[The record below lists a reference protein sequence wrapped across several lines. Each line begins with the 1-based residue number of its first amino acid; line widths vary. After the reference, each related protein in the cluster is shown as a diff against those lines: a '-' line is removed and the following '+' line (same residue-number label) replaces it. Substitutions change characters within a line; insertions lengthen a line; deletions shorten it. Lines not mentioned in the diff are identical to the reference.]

1 MDKNVSR
8 IYDQIVAIVEN
19 EVKKTSSR
27 DRWGTAQS
35 ASVDGVVEVLV
46 DGGEESA
53 PFQTVSTVHVGDR
66 VLLSIDAKSRIGT
79 VKGNYTD
86 PAASDKEFKVV
97 KNIAEEADELLDGVA
112 EAAASADKTL
122 AEIVSDADT
131 ANGLVSGMKQA
142 ADTAGKTLAQIV
154 SDADSASDTLDG
166 MRQAAQ
172 QADTTLTGIFQD
184 AADARTSAN
193 QASAHA
199 TNALN
204 QLGIVQDVVGVLDY
218 AAKHGTFTRTSDT
231 AIQAG
236 KVYFTYDSQ
245 TGDYAPVIDPQAS
258 QLSNYYELTY
268 SDDTMGDFIM
278 SHLAVTQ
285 RGLWVL
291 PSGMGQASDEQ
302 YAPGYKMLLSSGG
315 SYIYDANGALVR
327 SDTAS
332 GTDFS
337 SGRRWHVGGD
347 DAYILYTPASGS
359 TPASLTIGGS
369 NIELGDSRTLS
380 QLIAEV
386 DGTLIFKVTE
396 EYSQDETTATLTA
409 HVYKGG
415 VDTASSYPDSC
426 FAWYRKSEHGTSQDA
441 AAPEVPI
448 GNGRTITVSR
458 SAMGFGAA
466 IKCNFTPPNDSVL
479 LDEDDDTLTDSEGT
493 PIAGRTPS
501 GDYVRVAD
509 LTATTTVFD
518 TDKLMLVGSE
528 EEQLVSIATLK
539 DVFGDGDY
547 ERLDNKPSIEGVEL
561 SGDKSFQELGIFQT
575 DNQGYD
581 VPDDYTLSTLDI
593 NALWAN
599 AQPIG
604 G

>member
-1 MDKNVSR
+1 MLNESNALERVIDRKIANAVGRRTRTSGTVSR
-8 IYDQIVAIVEN
+8 IETDGTVYVLFDGATDDTLVAKTTATVKPGDLVTVRVEN
-19 EVKKTSSR
+19 
-27 DRWGTAQS
+27 
-35 ASVDGVVEVLV
+35 GVATIE
-46 DGGEESA
+46 GN
-53 PFQTVSTVHVGDR
+53 VS
-66 VLLSIDAKSRIGT
+66 
-79 VKGNYTD
+79 D
-86 PAASDKEFKVV
+86 PAASSVRLSATHETAAAALGNAQK
-97 KNIAEEADELLDGVA
+97 ASEAATSAQASADSA
-112 EAAASADKTL
+112 ASAAASAQGS
-122 AEIVSDADT
+122 ANDAAT
-131 ANGLVSGMKQA
+131 AASSAQDSADDAARAASVADGKAVAAGQA
-142 ADTAGKTLAQIV
+142 AETAQ
-154 SDADSASDTLDG
+154 
-166 MRQAAQ
+166 R
-172 QADTTLTGIFQD
+172 
-184 AADARTSAN
+184 SAN

-218 AAKHGTFTRTSDT
+218 AARHGSFARTSDT
-231 AIQAG
+231 AVQAG

-245 TGDYAPVIDPQAS
+245 SGDYAPVIDPQESA
-258 QLSNYYELTY
+258 LPTYYELTY

-337 SGRRWHVGGD
+337 AGRRWHVGGD

-396 EYSQDETTATLTA
+396 TYFDDETTATLTA

-426 FAWYRKSEHGTSQDA
+426 FAWYRKSEHGTTQDT

-458 SAMGFGAA
+458 SAVGFGAA

-501 GDYVRVAD
+501 GNYVRVAD

-561 SGDKSFQELGIFQT
+561 SGDKAFNELGIFQT
-575 DNQGYD
+575 DSQGYD